1 MLARAWP
8 LAWALRPFLQ
18 ALVPA
23 WVRAVSAGA
32 AAPASAPAV
41 WLSPASAGLRPRM
54 VEPEVVAARVL
65 APAWHRVAAGWDWGG
80 SRGFPV
86 RWSRVGPPPAS
97 PPVRADRTIWA
108 DRRSGGC
115 PEPRAA
121 PPTTLLR
128 DLTCRRTARP
138 GPRLFASAQALQS
151 LRSSAPNARL
161 FSALDR
167 PRRSVGRCSA

>member
-32 AAPASAPAV
+32 AAPALP
-41 WLSPASAGLRPRM
+41 PASPRP
-54 VEPEVVAARVL
+54 VS
-65 APAWHRVAAGWDWGG
+65 PAWHRVAAGWDWGG
-80 SRGFPV
+80 SPGFPV
-86 RWSRVGPPPAS
+86 RWSRVGPPPAY
-97 PPVRADRTIWA
+97 PLVPAGRTIWA

-128 DLTCRRTARP
+128 GLT
-138 GPRLFASAQALQS
+138 
-151 LRSSAPNARL
+151 
-161 FSALDR
+161 
-167 PRRSVGRCSA
+167 